1 MTHCDA
7 IERTLGDLK
16 LPRQQRLGYHDS
28 APAITV
34 LRREAKRLADVCGS
48 CVRVGDTLKK
58 AFDFNIWAPVKKL
71 AGEFSI
77 GQPA

>member
-1 MTHCDA
+1 MTHCDV
-7 IERTLGDLK
+7 IESTLEDLK
-16 LPRQQRLGYHDS
+16 LPRPQRLGYHDS

-34 LRREAKRLADVCGS
+34 LRRQAKRLAAVCGS
-48 CVRVGDTLKK
+48 CVRVSDTLKK

-71 AGEFSI
+71 AGEFRI